1 MENKNDKLI
10 KTKTLAD
17 SQPGGFNLFKTIDYE
32 FYIFLILLILSLPIF
47 EKIRPTQQ
55 PDVYYHTHIFDYGLG
70 FAPRL
75 FIGSLMSLFTQY
87 KSATFMTAFM
97 HTSHLLSY
105 IFYAFAAGRF
115 IRKAEDDMREGAIYL
130 VALFIALPFT
140 FAAISFRNIS
150 VDQFTLF
157 FTFLMLVFLNKPV
170 FKWLVPILIFIAL
183 ATYQQYAFLFMP
195 IIAILLLYEVHSNK
209 YSKTS
214 IFFCTVGFA
223 TMAVFTAY
231 FYLFSGI
238 KSFGNRDELLAYAA
252 NRSDLI
258 FDDFSKDVLHEY
270 FLTSPFEVLRF
281 FSDADLTWAETL
293 KLDAVVKDIPFVVY
307 LIPMFMFFFVV
318 WKNAFKHSESKF
330 EKFIFLLCLLAPLFR
345 LPLLVLMTPDIFR
358 AWMAIM
364 VVQFFL
370 LFYFLHNRNAALTA
384 SVGKA
389 WSFMKEHYFLSL
401 VLIVFYAMTYLVFR
415 TSTSFG
421 QFTAGFVESL
431 S

>member
-17 SQPGGFNLFKTIDYE
+17 SQPGGFNFFKTIDYE

-97 HTSHLLSY
+97 HASHLLSY
-105 IFYAFAAGRF
+105 MFYAFAAGRF

-130 VALFIALPFT
+130 VALFMALPFT
-140 FAAISFRNIS
+140 FAAISFRSIS
-150 VDQFTLF
+150 LDHFTLF

-170 FKWLVPILIFIAL
+170 IKWSIPVLVFMAL

-195 IIAILLLYEVHSNK
+195 IVAILLLYELHNNA
-209 YSKTS
+209 YSKKS
-214 IFFCTVGFA
+214 ILFSAVSFG
-223 TMAVFTAY
+223 TMAVFTSY

-238 KSFGNRDELLAYAA
+238 KIFGHRNDLLDFAA
-252 NRSDLI
+252 NKSDLI

-293 KLDAVVKDIPFVVY
+293 KLDAVVNDIPFVVY
-307 LIPMFMFFFVV
+307 LIPMFIFFFAV
-318 WKNAFKHSESKF
+318 WKNAFKTSDSKF
-330 EKFIFLLCLLAPLFR
+330 EKLIFLLCLLAPTFR

-358 AWMAIM
+358 AWRAIM
-364 VVQFFL
+364 VVQFLL

-384 SVGKA
+384 SVVKI

-401 VLIVFYAMTYLVFR
+401 MLLVFYAMTYLAFT